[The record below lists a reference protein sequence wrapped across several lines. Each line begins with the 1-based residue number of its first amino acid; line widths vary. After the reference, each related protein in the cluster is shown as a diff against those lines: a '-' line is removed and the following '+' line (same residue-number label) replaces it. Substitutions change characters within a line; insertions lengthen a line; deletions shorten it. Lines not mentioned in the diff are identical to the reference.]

1 MSFIVDLLINLPK
14 IPATNSADFVRRLTM
29 AVKSTWI
36 HPDKVHFLTK
46 KGQMEGHPASFT
58 SNESTPPQKPTV
70 VSPNVSREEAT
81 VNGR

>member
-46 KGQMEGHPASFT
+46 KGQMEGHPASYA
-58 SNESTPPQKPTV
+58 SDKSTQPQKLQ
-70 VSPNVSREEAT
+70 VSTIVSREKAT
-81 VNGR
+81 VNDR